1 VERVGAFGRL
11 SFRDRASYQPVSD
24 TNPLDNENPFLDLH
38 IAFSVGAKLPLAG
51 VDPTR
56 LQRATEGPD

>member
-1 VERVGAFGRL
+1 ML
-11 SFRDRASYQPVSD
+11 RATGQWVAW
-24 TNPLDNENPFLDLH
+24 NVFLDLH